1 MITLQERVHG
11 VKPPK
16 DWPLSKLHHVFTV
29 RKNNKNIG
37 MLNDNLLSLS
47 YGRIVNKDID
57 TTEGLLPESFETYQ
71 IVYPGDVVLRL
82 TDLQNDKRSIRQG
95 LVKEKGIITSAYDAV
110 YPASGHDP
118 RYWAYALLAMDLAK
132 YYYSMGGGVRQSIK
146 FKDFP
151 NDWLHTPS
159 QDTQKEIANFL
170 DRETARIDLLIEKK
184 NHLIHVLEEKK
195 QNIIDHEITGALFEK
210 RRSINLPWIKDI
222 PSHWE
227 FLAIKKVLSTPITDG
242 PHETPNF
249 VDDGVIFIS
258 AEALQDGGIDFNRKR
273 GFITSEDN
281 LIYSRK
287 YSPQKGDIY
296 VVKSGAT
303 TGKSAIVG
311 DFLDFNIWS
320 PLAVLRANKNMILNQ
335 YLLYVIRSSAV
346 QNAIALNWSWGTQQN
361 IGMGVLGRIAIPIP
375 TLNEQKLAIKN
386 IEHIAEQADQTIQ
399 LTKKSIESI
408 KEYRTALITE
418 AVTGRLDIHAWQKR
432 GTGDRKLDQI
442 ERDTKQEHKSKKA
455 RA

>member
-47 YGRIVNKDID
+47 YGRIINKDID

-110 YPASGHDP
+110 YPASGHDS

-151 NDWLHTPS
+151 NDWLHAPS
-159 QDTQKEIANFL
+159 QDRQKEIANFL
-170 DRETARIDLLIEKK
+170 DRETARIDQLIDRKKDFKNLLHTRLLSTIHESICGYNFPGKVLSQNNPWISKLNNEFRIYRLKQLVDFINGYAFDSSELSEQGVPVLRIGDVKPDFDLDGAQKYSGSLNQQDLRKFIVRKNDILIAMTGGTIGKTSIYKTSDLAYINQRVGIIRAKKVNIDYLRAFLISGICTEQINLLSFGGAQPNISSTDICNIFIPVPSDNLQEKIGSNLSKTLDAFSSMNCLIEKS
-184 NHLIHVLEEKK
+184 
-195 QNIIDHEITGALFEK
+195 IDGLVAL
-210 RRSINLPWIKDI
+210 R
-222 PSHWE
+222 
-227 FLAIKKVLSTPITDG
+227 
-242 PHETPNF
+242 
-249 VDDGVIFIS
+249 
-258 AEALQDGGIDFNRKR
+258 
-273 GFITSEDN
+273 TS
-281 LIYSRK
+281 
-287 YSPQKGDIY
+287 
-296 VVKSGAT
+296 
-303 TGKSAIVG
+303 
-311 DFLDFNIWS
+311 
-320 PLAVLRANKNMILNQ
+320 
-335 YLLYVIRSSAV
+335 
-346 QNAIALNWSWGTQQN
+346 
-361 IGMGVLGRIAIPIP
+361 
-375 TLNEQKLAIKN
+375 
-386 IEHIAEQADQTIQ
+386 
-399 LTKKSIESI
+399 
-408 KEYRTALITE
+408 LITE
-418 AVTGRLDIHAWQKR
+418 AVTGQLDIHAWQSR
-432 GTGDRKLDQI
+432 GAGDRQLDQI
-442 ERDTKQEHKSKKA
+442 ERNTEQEHKSKKA